1 MNELTFNESLMT
13 LTVKA
18 CLIALLAL
26 GFSIGLKRKEA
37 SVRSQIWSFAS
48 IMLLTFPLASIL
60 LPNWEL
66 PFLDPKVVNLDG
78 SENQTQSFSFLIFLW
93 LLGSSVLL
101 IRLIANMYHL
111 NQLQKSCQP
120 VKNIKWL
127 EISKQV
133 SKSLKIKRKIT
144 LLQSD
149 QVTMPMTWGF
159 FRPYVLIP
167 SSGERWNIHRKKMVL
182 MHEFEHI
189 YRCDWMIQILSSLAV
204 ALHWFN
210 PLSWVVSFMIKLERE
225 KACDDAVLRSGI
237 SPTDYATTL
246 LLFAKNKKTSS
257 TMGIAC
263 ALQLITGN
271 QLQSRIQSILN
282 GGVGRKRISKSLWAV
297 LSLTVILTI
306 LPIASAHSP
315 VELIQKLEC
324 FPEEEYVASEL
335 NIMITPAKLNL
346 SEKGKNLQPALKKDS
361 KKPCRKHKCDK
372 SKKGQPTNPKT
383 TKPVILEA

>member
-1 MNELTFNESLMT
+1 
-13 LTVKA
+13 
-18 CLIALLAL
+18 
-26 GFSIGLKRKEA
+26 
-37 SVRSQIWSFAS
+37 
-48 IMLLTFPLASIL
+48 
-60 LPNWEL
+60 
-66 PFLDPKVVNLDG
+66 
-78 SENQTQSFSFLIFLW
+78 
-93 LLGSSVLL
+93 
-101 IRLIANMYHL
+101 MYHL